1 MSSKI
6 LILALALMAP
16 LILGFDACDITQ
28 IPVGEE
34 QATIEQAWDYDP
46 KNLKEHVQRLELVA
60 QLQDRMIAAQAATLY
75 ERAWFFDCMGVLMD
89 PDVAPNTSQFNVYA
103 SMVDWCKANYGG

>member
-1 MSSKI
+1 MNSKI

-16 LILGFDACDITQ
+16 LILGFDACDITE

-75 ERAWFFDCMGVLMD
+75 ERAWMYDCIEAEVG
-89 PDVAPNTSQFNVYA
+89 PNPASFPQFGYA
-103 SMVDWCKANYGG
+103 VQWCYDNYGG